1 MWLLDPIEHLQGITY
16 VTKRIS
22 FMDQDG
28 IRRCPGKELFRSKWK
43 EPTMPRVK
51 PVKL

>member
-1 MWLLDPIEHLQGITY
+1 MASRLYRAPVRYYLQ
-16 VTKRIS
+16 TKGIS

-28 IRRCPGKELFRSKWK
+28 IRKRPGKEQFRSKWK
-43 EPTMPRVK
+43 QPTMPRVK